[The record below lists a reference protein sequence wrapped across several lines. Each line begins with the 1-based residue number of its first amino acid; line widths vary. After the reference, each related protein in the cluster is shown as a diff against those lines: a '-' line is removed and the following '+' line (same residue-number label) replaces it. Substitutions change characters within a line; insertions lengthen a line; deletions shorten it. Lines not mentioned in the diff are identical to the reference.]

1 MFAQADYS
9 PSSSPEA
16 ISRVN
21 SFINRAYNQLALE
34 APFLFFETEV
44 SMAVEPNVTSKA
56 GSAVTPDRIELA
68 GTNTLPVAT
77 ARDPWT
83 WKTLYTKTAAE
94 AATDSYVVW
103 EYNRSWDGRMIEIT
117 LANGTIVRNQ
127 IRSVWLES
135 DYYHVTFV
143 RPWDTAAH
151 GDGSTADADG
161 ILGFKY
167 KILTE
172 HYPLPD
178 NLIEL
183 KSARLRDKS
192 NNFPLDV
199 IGQQQAEQLQLVS
212 PSTNVTS
219 GIPRTIFRRGHMRLT
234 GPAVPP
240 AVSLAREAKLDQ
252 TTGYKEKWLGPEPPG
267 KFAYRVTY
275 TWGKRDTE
283 FQLPGLGHWE
293 GMAAEYLNTGQV
305 FPASPEDDT
314 NVGGAF
320 ASINRYREPWLESPP
335 SPSSGEVE
343 TAYSDPEQS
352 APAIAVSLPNIQYAL
367 GFLNAI
373 TGTTTATRQSLIQS
387 GIYVRIYRKRLSA
400 DFSNYGDMSHKAT
413 GLETSQ
419 FDSAED
425 FFLLAETRIDGTN
438 GGIFYDNGEI
448 IPDHSRRLR
457 DIHGYQSIAFYP
469 RPDQRYPVALRCIM
483 RPQELR
489 DEDDHPLIHDEAMDI
504 LIERAMSFFYE
515 SLGNAQLSVASRA
528 KYQAELMTL
537 SNRYGDLR
545 PASVPVLRRM
555 TRVRSSARTN
565 RKWNKRLT
573 DSDLG
578 WET

>member
-44 SMAVEPNVTSKA
+44 SMAVEPDVTSGA
-56 GSAVTPDRIELA
+56 GSGVLTDRVKLA
-68 GTNTLPVAT
+68 GTNTLPRSPT
-77 ARDPWT
+77 GHDPWT
-83 WKTLYTKTAAE
+83 WKTTYTATQAA
-94 AATDSYVVW
+94 AAPTGLTVW
-103 EYNRSWDGRMIEIT
+103 KYDRSWDGRIIEIT
-117 LANGTIVRNQ
+117 AEDGTLVRNQ

-135 DYYHVTFV
+135 DIYHMTFV
-143 RPWDTAAH
+143 RPWDTTTYPDTNY
-151 GDGSTADADG
+151 DGFT
-161 ILGFKY
+161 Y

-172 HYPLPD
+172 SYPLPD

-199 IGQQQAEQLQLVS
+199 IGQRKAEQLQLVS
-212 PSTNVTS
+212 PTANVAS
-219 GIPRTIFRRGHMRLT
+219 GLPRSIFRRGHMRLT

-240 AVSLAREAKLDQ
+240 AASLETALTAGALTEQ
-252 TTGYKEKWLGPEPPG
+252 WLGPEPPG

-293 GMAAEYLNTGQV
+293 GMASGYLNTGQV
-305 FPASPEDDT
+305 FPANPEDETDA
-314 NVGGAF
+314 NG
-320 ASINRYREPWLESPP
+320 SLSSRNRYREPWLESPT
-335 SPSSGEVE
+335 SPSSGNIE
-343 TAYSDPEQS
+343 TVYSD
-352 APAIAVSLPNIQYAL
+352 AHGGIPAIKVSLPNIQYAL

-373 TGTTTATRQSLIQS
+373 TGATTATRQSLIQS
-387 GIYVRIYRKRLSA
+387 GIYVRIYRKRVSA
-400 DFSNYGDMSHKAT
+400 DFTNYGDMQYQAS
-413 GLETSQ
+413 GLATSQ
-419 FDSAED
+419 FDAAED
-425 FFLLAETRIDGTN
+425 FYLLAETRIDGTN
-438 GGIFYDNGEI
+438 GGVFYDNGEI

-469 RPDQRYPVALRCIM
+469 RPDQRYAVALRCII
-483 RPQELR
+483 RPQGLR
-489 DEDDHPLIHDEAMDI
+489 DDDDTPLIHEEAMDI

-515 SLGNAQLSVASRA
+515 NLGNPQMSVASRA
-528 KYQAELMTL
+528 KYQAELLTL
-537 SNRYGDLR
+537 SKRYGDLR
-545 PASVPVLRRM
+545 PADIPVLRRM
-555 TRVRSSARTN
+555 TRATNTSRTN
-565 RKWNKRLT
+565 RKWYKRLT

-578 WET
+578 WDT